1 MSSSIASMLP
11 RIPAPPHDPKWWL
24 LNGRVGWRPA
34 SPASAAML
42 NVEITPDNGTLTLLP
57 IAGASRSTIE
67 GSGSFGGVVPPANV
81 ALGPECGIFLLDT
94 AKAQLKRFDACTCSF
109 QTVPCFGGIGAG
121 PRQFDDPHS
130 IAIRSGN
137 LYVCD
142 TGNHRVS
149 IFSLHGFLLR
159 DFWTVPAAAN
169 LAQTWEPYDLAF
181 DRRGRAYVTD
191 PANGCIHRFASS
203 GIWEKSFSGF
213 GIVTFIAIDLQDR
226 IYVVV
231 QGESQARIIDTQG
244 QSLGTVG
251 DPAGLVASFPT
262 LQFSIDTSG
271 NLNLSALCACVPAS
285 GNFDPTGAELPIAP
299 AIPPITYPAKGTFIT
314 VGLDSKFYRC
324 QWHRVVLHGCV
335 PEGASI
341 IVSTYTS
348 EAQRTLDEIPDAD
361 WVTNQQVVNLCDK
374 DWDCLVMS
382 GPGRY
387 LWLRLQ
393 LSSNGVAT
401 PCLEWMKIEFPRIS
415 LRRYLPAAFG
425 EDPKGAQFTD
435 RFLSI
440 FDTTLRSVEKEIDN
454 QARNFDPLSA
464 PSTKPKGAPV
474 DFLTWL
480 ASWVGI
486 SLDRQLPERTRRNLL
501 KKAPSLYAIR
511 GTRYGLWQQLLLLL
525 GIGSDTCCCSND
537 QPRQRCRCTPLNCS
551 PVEKKPCAW
560 QPPPLILEH
569 FQLRRWLF
577 VGTGRLSDDA
587 VLWGKRIVN
596 RSQLNTNAQASV
608 SQLISTQD
616 PLRDPFYVY
625 AHKFSV
631 FVPAACG
638 KSPLQKRSLMNLLN
652 SEKPAHTQYQLEF
665 VEPRFRIGFQS
676 MIGLDSVVGRY
687 PEGVTLNTSELGSGT
702 LLTSAPNARAGP
714 SFSVGRQARIGSNT
728 RLD

>member
-1 MSSSIASMLP
+1 
-11 RIPAPPHDPKWWL
+11 
-24 LNGRVGWRPA
+24 
-34 SPASAAML
+34 ML
-42 NVEITPDNGTLTLLP
+42 NVEVTPDNGTLTLQP
-57 IAGASRSTIE
+57 VPGASRSTVE
-67 GSGSFGGVVPPANV
+67 LSGSFGGVVPPENI
-81 ALGPECGIFLLDT
+81 ALGPEGGVFLLDT
-94 AKAQLKRFDACTCSF
+94 NKAQLKRFDPCTCSF
-109 QTVPCFGGIGAG
+109 QTVPSFGGIGSAS
-121 PRQFDDPHS
+121 RQLDNPHG
-130 IAIRSGN
+130 IAIRGGN

-149 IFSLHGFLLR
+149 VFSLHGFILR
-159 DFWTVPAAAN
+159 DFWTMPTAAN
-169 LAQTWEPYDLAF
+169 LAQTWKPSDLAF
-181 DRRGRAYVTD
+181 DRKGRAYVTD
-191 PANGCIHRFASS
+191 SANGCIHRFTPF
-203 GIWEKSFSGF
+203 GIWERSFSGF
-213 GIVTFIAIDLQDR
+213 GVATFIAIDLQDR

-231 QGESQARIIDTQG
+231 KGESQARIIDTHG
-244 QSLGTVG
+244 RVLGTVG
-251 DPAGLVASFPT
+251 DPAGLVASFPP
-262 LQFSIDTSG
+262 LPFSVDASG
-271 NLNLSALCACVPAS
+271 DLNLAALCACVPVTGIFS
-285 GNFDPTGAELPIAP
+285 PTGAELSVAP
-299 AIPPITYPAKGTFIT
+299 LIPAITYPANGTFIT
-314 VGLDSKFYRC
+314 IGLDSKFYRC
-324 QWHRVVLHGCV
+324 QWHRIVLRGCV
-335 PEGASI
+335 PEGASV

-348 EAQRTLDEIPDAD
+348 ESQRTLDEIPDAD
-361 WVTNQQVVNLCDK
+361 WVTNQTIVNLQNRE
-374 DWDCLVMS
+374 WDCLVMS

-393 LSSNGVAT
+393 LSSNGIST
-401 PCLEWMKIEFPRIS
+401 PCLEWVKIEFPRIS

-440 FDTTLRSVEKEIDN
+440 FDTTLRNIEKEIDN

-464 PSTKPKGAPV
+464 PSTKPKGAAV

-480 ASWVGI
+480 ASWVGV
-486 SLDRQLPERTRRNLL
+486 SLDRQLPEQTRRNLL
-501 KKAPSLYAIR
+501 KKAPSLYSIR

-525 GIGSDTCCCSND
+525 GMGSDTCCCPND
-537 QPRQRCRCTPLNCS
+537 QPRQHCRCTPLNCS
-551 PVEKKPCAW
+551 PPEKKPCAW

-577 VGTGRLSDDA
+577 VGAGRLSDDA

-596 RSQLNTNAQASV
+596 RSQLNANAQASV

-616 PLRDPFYVY
+616 PYRDPFYAY

-687 PEGVTLNTSELGSGT
+687 PEGVTLNTSQLGSGT
-702 LLTSAPNARAGP
+702 LLTSAPNTRAGP
-714 SFSVGRQARIGSNT
+714 SFSVGRQARIGATT